1 MIMTSEP
8 HADLRVVQEPKMHDL
23 YRYWEGKL
31 RGRIMP
37 ARADIDPLE
46 LRQQLANLILV
57 DVVGSPPQFRI
68 RLAGTD
74 IVSRYGAE
82 LTGKALDDIDL
93 GGDLAAIKEQYEET
107 VLKQMPTY
115 CRHYIE
121 TKNHKFLR
129 YERMLMPLSADGST
143 VNMLLGGIY
152 PLPPEIAVEGEE
164 RVVATGNHDPQG
176 SGHAVVL
183 LKARSA

>member
-8 HADLRVVQEPKMHDL
+8 HADLSMVHEPKMHDL
-23 YRYWEGKL
+23 YRYWEGKR
-31 RGRIMP
+31 RGRAMP

-57 DVVGSPPQFRI
+57 DVAGAPPQFRI

-93 GGDLAAIKEQYEET
+93 GSDLAAIKEQYEAT
-107 VLKQMPTY
+107 VFKQTPTY

-121 TKNHKFLR
+121 TKKHKLLR
-129 YERMLMPLSADGST
+129 YERLLMPLSADGST

-152 PLPPEIAVEGEE
+152 PLPAEVAVEGD
-164 RVVATGNHDPQG
+164 VSAAATGKHDPRG
-176 SGHAVVL
+176 PGEAVIL
-183 LKARSA
+183 LKPPSA